1 MQTQSL
7 GAIVDK
13 RLFLG
18 KTNFDLALI
27 KKLQQTAFRSIGGRE
42 LRLLKI
48 GRPQGGEM
56 VLAHN
61 LVFLVFT
68 PLFKVLPQFA
78 TEIFTMSV
86 IFLGNR

>member
-18 KTNFDLALI
+18 KTNFDLAPI

-61 LVFLVFT
+61 LVFLVFA
-68 PLFKVLPQFA
+68 PLFKILPKFSI
-78 TEIFTMSV
+78 EIIALSV